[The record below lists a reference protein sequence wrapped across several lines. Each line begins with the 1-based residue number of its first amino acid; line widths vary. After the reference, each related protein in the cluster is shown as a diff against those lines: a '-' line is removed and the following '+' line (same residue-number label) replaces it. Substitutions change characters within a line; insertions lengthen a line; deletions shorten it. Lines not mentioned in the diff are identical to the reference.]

1 MKENKKGLTRREFI
15 ELSAVGAATAALGT
29 PTAFAETPKRGG
41 TLTCGMPWMIQ
52 TPDPH
57 RYTGPWARQASAICY
72 EGLTT
77 PTPVGER
84 LRITREK
91 GPDAVPDV
99 LPMLAENWE
108 IEKGGSRYIFHLKK
122 GVKFHHG
129 KELDSEDVKWTWE
142 RIKDPVHVCSSRKM
156 LTEFLTSIETPDRY
170 TVVANLDRPYGAF
183 LKASAW
189 SFSPILPKDSI
200 PYGVTWGQTPSFKPP
215 TAAPP
220 GTGPFKLVKF
230 QQKMEAVYERFDDY
244 YVPGLPYLDKV
255 IYKVIPRETPRTLA
269 LRAKNVDYAS
279 GVEANWLSQ
288 ILEDRKINELI
299 TLEKEGIQ
307 LFPRIS
313 SVTLTIFL
321 NSHAEADTPFKDER
335 VRQALD
341 YCIDRKKFAMALYG
355 NLGIPMGQGFHPDI
369 SSWGYRD
376 IKPREPD
383 IEKAKQLLKEAGYP
397 NGLDAELKITP
408 VWGRNTK
415 AAQIIQQMARRA
427 GIRFSIKSYSGIQY
441 WSGTR
446 VYKYHA
452 KIYILG
458 GDDPQHYYYLFL
470 HTDPAKPSNGYAPST
485 GVKDPIMDKL
495 LEEQAGEI
503 DLKKRRAAFKKVVL
517 RCNEKAYLIPYVAT
531 IGSDGWSTKLKN
543 FKPWEYFS
551 PQQAFREA
559 WLES

>member
-1 MKENKKGLTRREFI
+1 MEMR
-15 ELSAVGAATAALGT
+15 SV
-29 PTAFAETPKRGG
+29 
-41 TLTCGMPWMIQ
+41 
-52 TPDPH
+52 
-57 RYTGPWARQASAICY
+57 
-72 EGLTT
+72 
-77 PTPVGER
+77 
-84 LRITREK
+84 IT
-91 GPDAVPDV
+91 
-99 LPMLAENWE
+99 
-108 IEKGGSRYIFHLKK
+108 
-122 GVKFHHG
+122 
-129 KELDSEDVKWTWE
+129 
-142 RIKDPVHVCSSRKM
+142 SSK
-156 LTEFLTSIETPDRY
+156 
-170 TVVANLDRPYGAF
+170 
-183 LKASAW
+183 
-189 SFSPILPKDSI
+189 
-200 PYGVTWGQTPSFKPP
+200 
-215 TAAPP
+215 
-220 GTGPFKLVKF
+220 
-230 QQKMEAVYERFDDY
+230 Y
-244 YVPGLPYLDKV
+244 YNV
-255 IYKVIPRETPRTLA
+255 IYKVIPKETPRTLA

-279 GVEANWLSQ
+279 GVESNWLSR

-517 RCNEKAYLIPYVAT
+517 RCNEKAYLIPYVVT

-543 FKPWEYFS
+543 FKPWEYFH
-551 PQQAFREA
+551 PQQAFRET